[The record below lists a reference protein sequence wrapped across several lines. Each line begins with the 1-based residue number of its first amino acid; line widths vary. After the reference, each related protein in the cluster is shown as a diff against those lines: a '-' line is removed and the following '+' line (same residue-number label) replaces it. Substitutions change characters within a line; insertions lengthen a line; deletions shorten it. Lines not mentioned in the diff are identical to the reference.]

1 MRIDSNQGGQV
12 SESNRSDAGPQTA
25 SFSSSSASSVLTEE
39 QPQLSGAHVLV
50 QALAAQASQLPEV
63 RQDVRDEKVSALRQ
77 AVQSE
82 NYHPHS
88 EKVAVALFSHLLAAP
103 VA

>member
-1 MRIDSNQGGQV
+1 MRIDSNQGRQV
-12 SESNRSDAGPQTA
+12 SESNRSDAGPQAA

-50 QALAAQASQLPEV
+50 QALAAQASKLPEV
-63 RQDVRDEKVSALRQ
+63 RHEKVNVLRQ
-77 AVQSE
+77 AVQSG

>member
-25 SFSSSSASSVLTEE
+25 SFSSSSASSVLTED

-50 QALAAQASQLPEV
+50 QALAAQAVQLPEL
-63 RQDVRDEKVSALRQ
+63 RNERVSALRQ
-77 AVQSE
+77 AVQSG
-82 NYHPHS
+82 NYRPHS

>member
-25 SFSSSSASSVLTEE
+25 SFSSLSAGSVLTEDL
-39 QPQLSGAHVLV
+39 PQLSGAHVLV
-50 QALAAQASQLPEV
+50 QTLAAQASQLPEV
-63 RQDVRDEKVSALRQ
+63 RHEKVNALRQ
-77 AVQSE
+77 AVQSG

-88 EKVAVALFSHLLAAP
+88 EKVAVALLSHLLAAAP
-103 VA
+103 AA